1 MSQDFIVR
9 YTAYTGPNSSEVLS
23 EGDMIVNA
31 GSSYQA
37 EQYVKNIFGNNRVI
51 LQGVRNG

>member
-9 YTAYTGPNSSEVLS
+9 YTAYTGPSSSEVLS
-23 EGDMIVNA
+23 EGEMVVNA

-37 EQYVKNIFGNNRVI
+37 EQYVKNIFGDNRVI